1 MTNITMAIED
11 ELLERARALVA
22 RKGTTLNA
30 FVREQIATAVEA
42 EDRRAQARLEIKRLS
57 EKSTARLGPG
67 YKFNR
72 EELYEERLLPRHE
85 RSDLRA
91 GRKK

>member
-30 FVREQIATAVEA
+30 FVREQIAAAVEA
-42 EDRRAQARLEIKRLS
+42 EDRRAQARLELQEVERKI
-57 EKSTARLGPG
+57 
-67 YKFNR
+67 NR
-72 EELYEERLLPRHE
+72 KAWPQLQVQQ
-85 RSDLRA
+85 
-91 GRKK
+91 GRTV